1 MYKIIFQKQV
11 SKFIN
16 TRTPKERIHIA
27 EALSE
32 LGNNPFANNPD
43 IKKLKG
49 SNDKYRLRLGK
60 YRFLYTITE
69 EQILI
74 YFYKADTRGDV
85 YK

>member
-1 MYKIIFQKQV
+1 MYKIVLEKQV

-16 TRTPKERIHIA
+16 TRTPKERIRIA

-32 LGNNPFANNPD
+32 LGNSPFENSLD
-43 IKKLKG
+43 IKRLKG
-49 SNDKYRLRLGK
+49 SSDKYRLRLGK
-60 YRFLYTITE
+60 YRFLYTIIQ

-85 YK
+85 YR

>member
-1 MYKIIFQKQV
+1 MYKIVFQKQV

-16 TRTPKERIHIA
+16 TRTPKERIRIA

-32 LGNNPFANNPD
+32 LGNSPFENSLD

-49 SNDKYRLRLGK
+49 SSDRYRLRLGK
-60 YRFLYTITE
+60 YRFLYTIIQ

-85 YK
+85 YR

>member
-1 MYKIIFQKQV
+1 MYDIKFQKQV

-16 TRTPKERIHIA
+16 SRTPKERIRIA

-32 LGNNPFANNPD
+32 LQNDPFRNSLD
-43 IKKLKG
+43 IKKLKD
-49 SNDKYRLRLGK
+49 SDNKYRLRFGK
-60 YRFLYTITE
+60 YRFLYTIIE
-69 EQILI
+69 DKILI